1 MFNKLFEKLRWW
13 SYPLIAVIGLLIII
27 DVPAYF
33 KISLYTE
40 QYLGIYL
47 TMILFGTFISH
58 PYKKGADFSVIDL
71 ILALLAIP
79 AGLSSP
85 SSIPISR

>member
-33 KISLYTE
+33 KISLYTDR
-40 QYLGIYL
+40 
-47 TMILFGTFISH
+47 
-58 PYKKGADFSVIDL
+58 KSVV
-71 ILALLAIP
+71 
-79 AGLSSP
+79 
-85 SSIPISR
+85 